1 VSWSC
6 WRAPEDAEPVSG
18 GRGALEAGWR
28 TCAGGRESVRCGET
42 GFLEYGLEVACVE
55 VAAVD
60 GRVEVRSKDQSVVLP
75 EPVDPFA
82 LIELSLPGR
91 LSASTA
97 LAVSLTVLRPLAVL
111 GEVKSPLYK
120 IRVT

>member
-1 VSWSC
+1 V
-6 WRAPEDAEPVSG
+6 PEVVKVYG
-18 GRGALEAGWR
+18 
-28 TCAGGRESVRCGET
+28 VGET
-42 GFLEYGLEVACVE
+42 GLLEYGLEVACVE

-60 GRVEVRSKDQSVVLP
+60 GRVDLRSKDQSVVLP